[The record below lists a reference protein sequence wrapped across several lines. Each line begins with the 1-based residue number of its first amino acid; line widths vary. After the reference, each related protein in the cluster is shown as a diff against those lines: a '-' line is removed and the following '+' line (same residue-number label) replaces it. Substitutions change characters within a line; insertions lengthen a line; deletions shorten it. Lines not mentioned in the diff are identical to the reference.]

1 MTCSVLSITLI
12 VMTVSAV
19 YAQQDLDLLRYG
31 DFKHTRIFENVYFF
45 AIGDARDLGIDMFD
59 ESPDSLAQYIRHRI
73 RTHLPTIPILNIYD
87 EVENDP
93 AVQALHKA
101 LRETRDEKLIEPY
114 QKLRNDLK
122 LKVEQRYK
130 ARYGNKAIG
139 RLSCRVQAKGVAYP
153 IVYQVECD
161 ADTGDFVYRQSPLWR
176 RDTLGYASHDNL
188 ITRLRTD
195 LDALILQFA
204 RVFYKVRGDQQ
215 QMQRATIRLAQMTLT
230 EKGFYRGAVD
240 GILGP
245 KTQDAIR
252 QYQSIHKLRVNGKLD
267 KATLRTLKL
276 Y

>member
-1 MTCSVLSITLI
+1 MTCSLLSIALI
-12 VMTVSAV
+12 VMTVSIV
-19 YAQQDLDLLRYG
+19 YAQQDLDLLQYN

-59 ESPDSLAQYIRHRI
+59 ESLDSLAQYMRHRI

-87 EVENDP
+87 EVDNDP

-101 LRETRDEKLIEPY
+101 LRETRDPKLIEPY
-114 QKLRNDLK
+114 QKLRDDLK

-130 ARYGNKAIG
+130 AQYGNKALG
-139 RLSCRVQAKGVAYP
+139 RLSCRVQAKGLAYP
-153 IVYQVECD
+153 IVYQVGCD

-176 RDTLGYASHDNL
+176 RDTLGYGSRDNL

-215 QMQRATIRLAQMTLT
+215 QMRRANIRLAQITLI
-230 EKGFYRGAVD
+230 EEGFYRGAVD

-245 KTQDAIR
+245 ETQEAIR
-252 QYQSIHKLRVNGKLD
+252 QYQSTHKLRVNGELD
-267 KATLRTLKL
+267 EATLRNLKIH
-276 Y
+276 